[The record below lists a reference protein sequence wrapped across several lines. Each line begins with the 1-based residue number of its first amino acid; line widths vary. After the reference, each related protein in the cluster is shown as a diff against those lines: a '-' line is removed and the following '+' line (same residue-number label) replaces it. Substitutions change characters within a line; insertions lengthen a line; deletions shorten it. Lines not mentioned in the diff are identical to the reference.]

1 MNRPTRSRWYAALAL
16 GLALGL
22 SQAPSHARAQEPVPI
37 EGGEGEGEGKGR
49 PFDGYFATALLACLA
64 LFVIGKSARR

>member
-1 MNRPTRSRWYAALAL
+1 MNRPNRSRWLAPLTL

-22 SQAPSHARAQEPVPI
+22 AQAPVPAHAQEEVPV
-37 EGGEGEGEGKGR
+37 EGGEGEGKGR
-49 PFDGYFATALLACLA
+49 PFDGYFATALLGCLA